1 VNLGGED
8 AVRGSYMARLTVT
21 LKDENDEY
29 INEQSGDGGGF
40 DSKSAV
46 VNEAVRR
53 MRTGGERR

>member
-1 VNLGGED
+1 M
-8 AVRGSYMARLTVT
+8 RGPYMARLTVT